1 MKKISIKLLVL
12 IVLVS
17 TIQPAT
23 IYAEAVDSD
32 IEYIEEDVVLFSEV
46 KGEEIELFKEV
57 TAEEP
62 FLTIPDDT
70 EVILLNNENND
81 FSLIRYIYIDEQNE
95 EQTVEG
101 YVYNSTII
109 PLLQAD
115 KYREERE
122 LKEQEESNSGN
133 EEVEERE
140 ENVGNENTTEKQP
153 STNDVTVES
162 EENISSKQLKIT
174 TFSKA
179 LAKESKTSLL
189 GHIRNKNVKIYE
201 TIGGKSIVAGDKY
214 TNAVYYIKRQAKL
227 NNETFYLISTQPS
240 DTNGVVGW
248 VKSNDLSTH
257 RHVGVDKQKKTFFI
271 KGNGKAT
278 TKAWG
283 GSKDTVYPNL
293 TGFKNQP
300 FQVHLTEKVG
310 NNIWYRGKLQG
321 KTVWLHSS
329 YVESATES
337 KTSLL
342 GHIRSGNV
350 LIYNELEGSSFKA
363 GEQYT
368 NAVYYIKRQAKLNNE
383 TFYLISLQPSDT
395 KGVVGWVK
403 SNDLSTHRHVGV
415 DKQKKT
421 FFIKG
426 NGKATTKA
434 WGGNKDTVYSD
445 LTGYKNQPFQVHLT
459 EKVGNNIWY
468 RGILDGKTVWLHSNY
483 VYEATKSKTSLLG
496 HIRSAKVNIYETIG
510 GKSFTAGSK
519 YTNAV
524 YYIKEQAKSGK
535 ETYYLIST
543 EPSNVK
549 GVVGWVKSSDLSS
562 HRHVGVDKK
571 SKTFYIKGNG
581 KATTKAWGGSKDTVY
596 SNLSKYK
603 HQPFQVHLTEKVGN
617 NTWYRGVLDGKT
629 VWLHSNYVVSAK
641 ESKTSM
647 LGHIRSQNVDIHKT
661 INGDSFKAGS
671 QYTNAVYYIKKQ
683 AILGGETFYLIS
695 TQPSDEN
702 GVVGWVK
709 SKDLSTHPHISVD
722 KKEKV
727 FYVEGTG
734 KAFTKA
740 WGGSKDTVYSSLSEF
755 DGEVFRVNLT
765 EKVGNNTWYR
775 GKINGN
781 NKTVWIHSS
790 YLSLRT
796 KTNYNI
802 TLDEAIDIQ
811 FTKSQPRISKNGS
824 WVNANKS
831 EIRRYMDPSNFISDP
846 VQKFQFLNLRSSSG
860 ASVSAL
866 NDFLHNKGTLHGQG
880 KAFRD
885 GARSNKINEL
895 YLISHAQLETGHG
908 TSLLAN
914 GSMQVGKISNNKW
927 VSFQKNPNGTTHTFV
942 AESTLKN
949 GKVEWKVTRND
960 KFIKSQASNIKT
972 TYNMFGIGAFD
983 SHANVLGSIRAY
995 EEKWF
1000 SPDAA
1005 IRGGAKWISGDYI
1018 YNQHKQ
1024 NTLYKM
1030 RWNPNMPTYVWKQY
1044 ASDVAWASKQANIM
1058 YEFYKK
1064 NGLMGNASFDIPVY
1078 K

>member
-468 RGILDGKTVWLHSNY
+468 RGILDGKTVWLHSSY
-483 VYEATKSKTSLLG
+483 VESATESKTSLLG
-496 HIRSAKVNIYETIG
+496 HIRSGNVLIYNELEG
-510 GKSFTAGSK
+510 SPFKAGEQ

-524 YYIKEQAKSGK
+524 YYIKRQAKLSN
-535 ETYYLIST
+535 ETLYLIST
-543 EPSNVK
+543 KPSDTN
-549 GVVGWVKSSDLSS
+549 GVVGWVKSSDLST
-562 HRHVGVDKK
+562 HPHVGVDKK
-571 SKTFYIKGNG
+571 AKLFYIKGNG

-596 SNLSKYK
+596 SNLSTFKNEAIY
-603 HQPFQVHLTEKVGN
+603 VHLTEKVGN
-617 NTWYRGVLDGKT
+617 NTWYRGTLNGKT
-629 VWLHSNYVVSAK
+629 VWVHSSYVEEPK
-641 ESKTSM
+641 GEKTSR
-647 LGHIRSQNVDIHKT
+647 LGHIRNSNVKIYESIGGK
-661 INGDSFKAGS
+661 SFLAGS
-671 QYTNAVYYIKKQ
+671 TYTNAVYYIKLQ
-683 AILGGETFYLIS
+683 TSLNNQTYYLIS
-695 TQPSDEN
+695 KEPSSIN
-702 GVVGWVK
+702 GAIGWVK
-709 SKDLSTHPHISVD
+709 AEDLSTHPHVGIDRFS
-722 KKEKV
+722 KT
-727 FYVEGTG
+727 FYVKGNG
-734 KAFTKA
+734 KATTKA
-740 WGGSKDTVYSSLSEF
+740 WGGSKDTVYPDLTNYK
-755 DGEVFRVNLT
+755 GQVFKVNLT
-765 EKVGNNTWYR
+765 EKVGNNIWYR
-775 GKINGN
+775 GILNG
-781 NKTVWIHSS
+781 KTVWLHSS
-790 YLSLRT
+790 YVSVPSKVIFIDAGHGGSDPGAIGNGLNEKDINLDLAIRTQRLLENAGFTVIMTRTTDTYLSLQERTSLANNSNADLFLSIHVNSGGGQGIETWWYSKGPEASKSQILANNVQSEVIKET
-796 KTNYNI
+796 KTNNRGVKDKN
-802 TLDEAIDIQ
+802 LHVNRESKMPSALVEVGFID
-811 FTKSQPRISKNGS
+811 
-824 WVNANKS
+824 NAN
-831 EIRRYMDPSNFISDP
+831 
-846 VQKFQFLNLRSSSG
+846 
-860 ASVSAL
+860 
-866 NDFLHNKGTLHGQG
+866 
-880 KAFRD
+880 
-885 GARSNKINEL
+885 
-895 YLISHAQLETGHG
+895 
-908 TSLLAN
+908 
-914 GSMQVGKISNNKW
+914 
-927 VSFQKNPNGTTHTFV
+927 
-942 AESTLKN
+942 
-949 GKVEWKVTRND
+949 
-960 KFIKSQASNIKT
+960 
-972 TYNMFGIGAFD
+972 
-983 SHANVLGSIRAY
+983 
-995 EEKWF
+995 
-1000 SPDAA
+1000 DAA
-1005 IRGGAKWISGDYI
+1005 KLKQETYK
-1018 YNQHKQ
+1018 NQVVKGIV
-1024 NTLYKM
+1024 NG
-1030 RWNPNMPTYVWKQY
+1030 
-1044 ASDVAWASKQANIM
+1044 I
-1058 YEFYKK
+1058 KK
-1064 NGLMGNASFDIPVY
+1064 FFEVFG
-1078 K
+1078 